1 MLGSP
6 RRSAVLSVFI
16 HALAIVLILTLAA
29 SKHSLLTQL
38 LPLHE
43 TPVYSPVRVHVKGLG
58 GGGGQ
63 NSPLPPSKGQP
74 PKAAPR
80 VFVPPIIRVEETR
93 AAIEMPP
100 AVLAAV
106 DTQIQSLNLPMGSL
120 TGVSG
125 PPSGGPGTGGGL
137 GSGKG
142 PGVGDGAGPGVGDG
156 PGGGGI
162 NGLQGKK
169 VTQPVLL
176 ARKDPEYSEEAR
188 KAKFQG
194 TVQLSIVVNASGQV
208 TNINVLRGAGLGLDE
223 RAVEAVRQWKFR
235 AGMVD
240 GKAVAM
246 RATVEVNFR
255 LL

>member
-1 MLGSP
+1 
-6 RRSAVLSVFI
+6 VLS
-16 HALAIVLILTLAA
+16 
-29 SKHSLLTQL
+29 
-38 LPLHE
+38 
-43 TPVYSPVRVHVKGLG
+43 
-58 GGGGQ
+58 
-63 NSPLPPSKGQP
+63 
-74 PKAAPR
+74 
-80 VFVPPIIRVEETR
+80 
-93 AAIEMPP
+93 
-100 AVLAAV
+100 AV
-106 DTQIQSLNLPMGSL
+106 DTQIPSLNLPMGSL
-120 TGVSG
+120 TGVNG

-142 PGVGDGAGPGVGDG
+142 LGVGDSAGPGEGDG

-176 ARKDPEYSEEAR
+176 SRKDPEYSEEAR

-194 TVQLSIVVNASGQV
+194 TVQLSIVVNVAGQV
-208 TNINVLRGAGLGLDE
+208 TDVNVLRSVGLGLDE

-240 GKAVAM
+240 GKAVSM

>member
-16 HALAIVLILTLAA
+16 HALAIVLILMLAS
-29 SKHSLLTQL
+29 SKRSPFTQL
-38 LPLHE
+38 LPIHE
-43 TPVYSPVRVHVKGLG
+43 TVYSPVRVHVRGLG

-63 NSPLPPSKGQP
+63 NSPLPPTKGQP

-80 VFVPPIIRVEETR
+80 VFVPPIIRVEETH
-93 AAIEMPP
+93 AAIELPP
-100 AVLAAV
+100 ALLSAV
-106 DTQIQSLNLPMGSL
+106 DTQIPSLNLPMGSL
-120 TGVSG
+120 SGVTG
-125 PPSGGPGTGGGL
+125 PPSGGPGTGNGL
-137 GSGKG
+137 GSGNG
-142 PGVGDGAGPGVGDG
+142 PGAGDGVGPGVGDG
-156 PGGGGI
+156 PGGGSI

-176 ARKDPEYSEEAR
+176 SRKDPEYSEEAR

-194 TVQLSIVVNASGQV
+194 TVQLSIVVNAAGQV
-208 TNINVLRGAGLGLDE
+208 TDVSVVRSVGLGLDE